1 MSKIQLD
8 MYIYIFFFSF
18 FVERERN
25 AVRRI
30 LPGMGM
36 GTDTYGCVYLAMSMR
51 IMIYL

>member
-8 MYIYIFFFSF
+8 MYIYIFFFF
-18 FVERERN
+18 FFFERERN